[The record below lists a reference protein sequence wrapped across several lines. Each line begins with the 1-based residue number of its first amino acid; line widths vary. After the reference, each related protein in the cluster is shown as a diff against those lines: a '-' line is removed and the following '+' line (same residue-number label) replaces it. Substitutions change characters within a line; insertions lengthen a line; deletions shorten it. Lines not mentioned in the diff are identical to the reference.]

1 MIYIS
6 FVLILFVLFY
16 AYAVRNENLI
26 LRYEIDDS
34 NY

>member
-6 FVLILFVLFY
+6 FILILFILFY
-16 AYAVRNENLI
+16 SYAVKNENLI

>member
-6 FVLILFVLFY
+6 FVLILFFLFY
-16 AYAVRNENLI
+16 AYAIKNENLI